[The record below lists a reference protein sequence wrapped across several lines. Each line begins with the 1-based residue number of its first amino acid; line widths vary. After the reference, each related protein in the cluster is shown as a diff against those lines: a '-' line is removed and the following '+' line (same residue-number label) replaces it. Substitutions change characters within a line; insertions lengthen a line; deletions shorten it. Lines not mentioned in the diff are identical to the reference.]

1 MWKFACLRR
10 ARHSVPR
17 EAELCHISGFQL
29 RHQRVGS
36 GEVKSRP
43 KSPGQLWASVS
54 GDLHQHLNPS
64 LEPVRSLWEHLG
76 DAVPQG
82 VVMIFEMQCCF
93 ILELEYVMCTINK
106 SGPKGTYVYGRLKLN
121 RKGTWE
127 AVRVVEASPR
137 SWLSGVES
145 PLQLSPAVCQSWI
158 WSRDEFL

>member
-1 MWKFACLRR
+1 MDILCFAFGSIVWKFPCLRR

-76 DAVPQG
+76 DVVPQG

-93 ILELEYVMCTINK
+93 ILELEYVMCTIK
-106 SGPKGTYVYGRLKLN
+106 IGAERELCSWKTQIESQRYLGGSSRSGSF
-121 RKGTWE
+121 
-127 AVRVVEASPR
+127 SP
-137 SWLSGVES
+137 
-145 PLQLSPAVCQSWI
+145 
-158 WSRDEFL
+158 FLAFRG

>member
-1 MWKFACLRR
+1 VWKFPCLRR

-29 RHQRVGS
+29 RDQRVGS

-82 VVMIFEMQCCF
+82 VVMIFEMQCFF
-93 ILELEYVMCTINK
+93 ILELEYVM
-106 SGPKGTYVYGRLKLN
+106 
-121 RKGTWE
+121 
-127 AVRVVEASPR
+127 
-137 SWLSGVES
+137 
-145 PLQLSPAVCQSWI
+145 
-158 WSRDEFL
+158 

>member
-1 MWKFACLRR
+1 MDILCFAFGSIVWKFPCLRR

-17 EAELCHISGFQL
+17 EGELCHISGFQL

-93 ILELEYVMCTINK
+93 ILELEYVMCTIK
-106 SGPKGTYVYGRLKLN
+106 IRAERDLCLLKTQIESQRYLGSSSRSGSF
-121 RKGTWE
+121 
-127 AVRVVEASPR
+127 SPFSAFR
-137 SWLSGVES
+137 G
-145 PLQLSPAVCQSWI
+145 
-158 WSRDEFL
+158 